1 MSNTKYEL
9 LAKLSLKPLELSDDK
24 KEVGKSQSKDPT
36 IESEFQAETGILD
49 DKEKQEE
56 LTIIQ

>member
-24 KEVGKSQSKDPT
+24 KEVGQSQGNDLA
-36 IESEFQAETGILD
+36 IESEFQAETGSLD

-56 LTIIQ
+56 LTIVE

>member
-1 MSNTKYEL
+1 MSNNKYEL

-24 KEVGKSQSKDPT
+24 KEVGQSQGKDLA
-36 IESEFQAETGILD
+36 IESEFQAETGLLD

-56 LTIIQ
+56 LTIVE